1 MEWSKTHVT
10 STFHICWGAQAGLY
24 YHFGIKKYPL
34 EKKLSGVYKHTADYK
49 RAILLRGFDDEFY
62 VPHSRYTGVRRE
74 DIEKVSELKIL
85 ASSKEA
91 GVYIATTENGKQIFV
106 TGHSEYDVNTL
117 KNEYNETD
125 EDNYFDETP
134 LGTIA
139 LASEDTGMTYT
150 LQWDISYDSKVFPV
164 MTVAA
169 DFFH

>member
-1 MEWSKTHVT
+1 MKVVMQHEALLH
-10 STFHICWGAQAGLY
+10 
-24 YHFGIKKYPL
+24 GI
-34 EKKLSGVYKHTADYK
+34 
-49 RAILLRGFDDEFY
+49 R
-62 VPHSRYTGVRRE
+62 
-74 DIEKVSELKIL
+74 
-85 ASSKEA
+85 
-91 GVYIATTENGKQIFV
+91 
-106 TGHSEYDVNTL
+106 
-117 KNEYNETD
+117 